1 MSDISTEELRQ
12 NFDHF
17 DTNNDGKIELA
28 EFAKLLEA
36 LDAAEPGEDLTMG
49 FSAIDT
55 DSSGVVEFDE
65 FETWFLDR

>member
-36 LDAAEPGEDLTMG
+36 AHDRFL
-49 FSAIDT
+49 
-55 DSSGVVEFDE
+55 SS
-65 FETWFLDR
+65 